1 MNIGSARPV
10 SGILPGSLNLRLRPG
25 ALQPQILGL
34 KPGLL
39 RFRLRSH
46 VASSKKLDANN
57 EKRSQNLVC
66 LSKGLEHLGVHTF
79 LAPSHVKRVYFEYLV
94 RPDCERFGLSSAQLI
109 EALNAE
115 GCQVSLPRYP
125 LLHQQPF
132 FVEKAY
138 LDVMRPSPGVP
149 VPDYAAVSLPF
160 TEKVNAG
167 MLKLPSFP
175 WAEKGIA

>member
-1 MNIGSARPV
+1 MS
-10 SGILPGSLNLRLRPG
+10 
-25 ALQPQILGL
+25 
-34 KPGLL
+34 
-39 RFRLRSH
+39 
-46 VASSKKLDANN
+46 
-57 EKRSQNLVC
+57 

-94 RPDCERFGLSSAQLI
+94 RPDCERLGLSSAQLI

-138 LDVMRPSPGVP
+138 LDVMRSSSGAP

-175 WAEKGIA
+175 WAEKELLDQYVLAFAKVLGHASSIANRLSSLR